1 MQVNKL
7 RSLRIL
13 CYVDDLLCHTKTT
26 EQHLDELRK
35 VFQMHREAGAIL
47 KAKKTDL
54 FETQAHYLRYKVL
67 RGEDLREVCE
77 VIQREAHSGL
87 P

>member
-1 MQVNKL
+1 M
-7 RSLRIL
+7 
-13 CYVDDLLCHTKTT
+13 
-26 EQHLDELRK
+26 RK
-35 VFQMHREAGAIL
+35 VFQMHREAGIKL

-67 RGEDLREVCE
+67 RGEDLRV
-77 VIQREAHSGL
+77 AN

>member
-35 VFQMHREAGAIL
+35 VFQMHREAGSIL

-67 RGEDLREVCE
+67 RGEDLRV
-77 VIQREAHSGL
+77 AN